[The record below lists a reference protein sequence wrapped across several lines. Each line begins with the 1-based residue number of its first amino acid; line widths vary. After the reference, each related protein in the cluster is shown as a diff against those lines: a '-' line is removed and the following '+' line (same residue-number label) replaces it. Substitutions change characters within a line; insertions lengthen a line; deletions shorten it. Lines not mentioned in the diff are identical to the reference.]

1 MSEAPRNECTPPPPC
16 SALDFQSAPYEALCG
31 CVAVMISESYGKMLD
46 RVSEED
52 RRRLV
57 KNLLDSSQG
66 YRNVCA
72 NCPTCGGSGILPNMD
87 LPITEADA
95 RLLCDAHEQAN
106 VEAESSERSEV

>member
-1 MSEAPRNECTPPPPC
+1 MCDNAKHNSGCAGPSDC

-87 LPITEADA
+87 LPITPNNKNTKKGETNE
-95 RLLCDAHEQAN
+95 L
-106 VEAESSERSEV
+106 